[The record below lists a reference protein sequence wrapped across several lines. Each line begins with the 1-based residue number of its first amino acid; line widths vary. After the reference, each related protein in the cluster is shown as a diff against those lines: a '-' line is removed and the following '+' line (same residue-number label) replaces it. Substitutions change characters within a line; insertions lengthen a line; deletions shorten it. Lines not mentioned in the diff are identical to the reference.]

1 MQNQVE
7 DQSTGSNFWWGV
19 LSFFFPLVGLILQIV
34 WWKTRH
40 SNAKACMWGWIAGCV
55 VQVVVFF
62 LLPAL
67 FAAIA
72 MSGTV

>member
-55 VQVVVFF
+55 IPLVGSLIFS
-62 LLPAL
+62 
-67 FAAIA
+67 AIA
-72 MSGTV
+72 ASGMLQC